1 MGGGEGNS
9 GIGTGRPLRNA
20 MCVFPS
26 SALLLQRVP
35 RGMHLGGWSEGLR
48 FGPVPTGLPPQSPW
62 PTAQVLVP
70 GCRGSSSPAGGP
82 PVLGLMPVVL
92 CSRGGMGVIH
102 SCSPWGG
109 ISQASSSSV
118 VRGRS
123 PGPVLALPVLALCIP
138 PLGDTGDL
146 QVVEVIGLVTVW
158 STEGIE
164 HHLVLPVI
172 GHIVIVRVPG
182 SRPSSGP
189 LRVVLVLDPS
199 PCGPK
204 ATEEDDVDLGHSA
217 LSPQG
222 PPKAA
227 GGSRELEVAAR
238 LLPEAVLKAGWPC
251 CTKGRRV
258 RQRPPVEPGS
268 PRSPRLPRDCSQRLH

>member
-1 MGGGEGNS
+1 VSRCGHIDVDKN
-9 GIGTGRPLRNA
+9 
-20 MCVFPS
+20 C
-26 SALLLQRVP
+26 
-35 RGMHLGGWSEGLR
+35 
-48 FGPVPTGLPPQSPW
+48 TGL
-62 PTAQVLVP
+62 LVVFFP
-70 GCRGSSSPAGGP
+70 FY
-82 PVLGLMPVVL
+82 LL
-92 CSRGGMGVIH
+92 RGGL
-102 SCSPWGG
+102 G
-109 ISQASSSSV
+109 ISERV
-118 VRGRS
+118 N
-123 PGPVLALPVLALCIP
+123 
-138 PLGDTGDL
+138 L

-158 STEGIE
+158 SIEGIE

-204 ATEEDDVDLGHSA
+204 ATEEDDVDIGHSA